1 MTQGIYKIIN
11 IVNNKFYV
19 GSAVN
24 FSRRK
29 TRHFSELRTNK
40 HFNNKLQNS
49 WNKHGEKAFIFVVVE
64 ELELGVD
71 ILAAETVWLKEHVG
85 KEYCYNIGT
94 EATAPHTGMF
104 GEKSN
109 AWGYKHTD
117 EAKTRIS
124 KASKARVQTDEE
136 KAKRIKSMQGHFV
149 TPSTR
154 AKISASLSGEK
165 NFNYG
170 KLRSQGF
177 IDKVSKSV
185 LATDINGKL
194 MIYPSISALRVDLD
208 MKPSTINRAL
218 KSGIPIT
225 RGIYTGWQFKY
236 NSEPSR

>member
-1 MTQGIYKIIN
+1 MSQGIYKIIN
-11 IVNNKFYV
+11 VVNNKFYV
-19 GSAVN
+19 GSSNN

-29 TRHFSELRTNK
+29 TRHFCELRNNK
-40 HFNNKLQNS
+40 HKNKYLQLS
-49 WNKHGEKAFIFVVVE
+49 WNKHGEKAFVFVVVE

-71 ILAAETVWLKEHVG
+71 ILAAETIWLQEHVG
-85 KEYCYNIGT
+85 KKYCYNIGT
-94 EATAPHTGMF
+94 DAVAPMLGR
-104 GEKSN
+104 GGILSPS
-109 AWGYKHTD
+109 WGYKHTD
-117 EAKTRIS
+117 EAKARIS

-236 NSEPSR
+236 SS

>member
-11 IVNNKFYV
+11 VVNNKFYV

-29 TRHFSELRTNK
+29 TKHFSELRTNK

-94 EATAPHTGMF
+94 DATAPMLGKGGT
-104 GEKSN
+104 SSPS
-109 AWGYKHTD
+109 WGYKHTK
-117 EAKTRIS
+117 EAKARIS
-124 KASKARVQTDEE
+124 KASTARVQTDEE

-165 NFNYG
+165 NCNYG
-170 KLRSQGF
+170 KPRSQEF
-177 IDKVSKSV
+177 INKVSKAV
-185 LATDINGKL
+185 LAIDINGKL
-194 MIYPSISALRVDLD
+194 MIYPSISALRADLD
-208 MKPSTINRAL
+208 MKPTTINRAL
-218 KSGIPIT
+218 KSGNLIT
-225 RGIYTGWQFKY
+225 RGRYTGWQFKY
-236 NSEPSR
+236 RS